1 MSARCDVELHRG
13 KILARHTS
21 KVSERGGQTRRWMI
35 VDLQNC
41 RLVPS
46 PIYRLG
52 SPLSLRLFTYV
63 IHILFEYL
71 TYPDAY
77 CANRLLSII
86 LPLTKLYT
94 EILGN
99 QDHGSV
105 PVDVKGLFHYLLK
118 ALERHS
124 ENEGLNTNLV
134 SLIGH
139 TYELWHQTYHQQLD
153 LVLHQAIPQLNIEL
167 LNTYKARLSTNPG
180 KRQQQQITERERRD
194 TIKGL
199 LNPRLASP
207 VPVAKKDEHV
217 ATNPFHST
225 TTHSTF

>member
-1 MSARCDVELHRG
+1 MPVG
-13 KILARHTS
+13 F
-21 KVSERGGQTRRWMI
+21 
-35 VDLQNC
+35 QNIC
-41 RLVPS
+41 LVLS
-46 PIYRLG
+46 PIDCLD
-52 SPLSLRLFTYV
+52 SSLSLRLFTYV

-94 EILGN
+94 EIVGN
-99 QDHGSV
+99 QDHGSMS
-105 PVDVKGLFHYLLK
+105 VDVKSLFHYLLK

-124 ENEGLNTNLV
+124 ENEGLNTNLI

-167 LNTYKARLSTNPG
+167 LNTYKARLSTTHG
-180 KRQQQQITERERRD
+180 KKQQQQITERERRD

-207 VPVAKKDEHV
+207 APVTRKDEHV
-217 ATNPFHST
+217 VTNPFHST
-225 TTHSTF
+225 TTHATF

>member
-1 MSARCDVELHRG
+1 MALDRG
-13 KILARHTS
+13 EILAFFES
-21 KVSERGGQTRRWMI
+21 KVPEGGCHTRRCI
-35 VDLQNC
+35 PVAFQRC
-41 RLVPS
+41 CLVS
-46 PIYRLG
+46 TLIYRLD

-94 EILGN
+94 EILDN
-99 QDHGSV
+99 QDHSSV
-105 PVDVKGLFHYLLK
+105 PVDVRSLFHYLLK

-153 LVLHQAIPQLNIEL
+153 LVLHQAIPQLNIDL
-167 LNTYKARLSTNPG
+167 LNTYKARLSTTHG
-180 KRQQQQITERERRD
+180 KKQQITERERRD

-207 VPVAKKDEHV
+207 VPVARKDEHV

-225 TTHSTF
+225 TTHATF